1 MNDTNKVS
9 MEKIVKAIPL
19 ADFKIE
25 VLTSSGLAG
34 IFDMKPYLKGS
45 AFKQLLNENYF
56 KLVKPLHLG
65 IAWPDEQDISS
76 DTVIADIK
84 SNYAGSHLS

>member
-1 MNDTNKVS
+1 

-65 IAWPDEQDISS
+65 ISWPDEQDISS

-84 SNYAGSHLS
+84 NNYAGSHLS

>member
-1 MNDTNKVS
+1 MNEEDKASMDKIIKAVPLTN
-9 MEKIVKAIPL
+9 
-19 ADFKIE
+19 FKIE

-45 AFKQLLNENYF
+45 AFKQLLNQDYF
-56 KLVKPLHLG
+56 NQVKPLHFG

-76 DTVIADIK
+76 DTVVFDIK
-84 SNYAGSHLS
+84 NQFAESRLL

>member
-45 AFKQLLNENYF
+45 AFKQLLN
-56 KLVKPLHLG
+56 
-65 IAWPDEQDISS
+65 
-76 DTVIADIK
+76 
-84 SNYAGSHLS
+84 

>member
-1 MNDTNKVS
+1 MVSSNKVS
-9 MEKIVKAIPL
+9 MDRIIKAIPM

-34 IFDMKPYLKGS
+34 IFDMKPYLKGG
-45 AFKQLLNENYF
+45 AFKQLLNEDYF
-56 KLVKPLHLG
+56 KLVKPLHFG

-76 DTVIADIK
+76 DTVVADINNK
-84 SNYAGSHLS
+84 FAESHAL

>member
-1 MNDTNKVS
+1 MNDISKVS
-9 MEKIVKAIPL
+9 MEKIAKAIPL

-25 VLTSSGLAG
+25 VLTNSGLTG

-45 AFKQLLNENYF
+45 AFKQLLNESYF
-56 KLVKPLHLG
+56 IQVKPLHFG

-76 DTVIADIK
+76 DTVVADIK
-84 SNYAGSHLS
+84 NQFASSYAL

>member
-1 MNDTNKVS
+1 MNETNKVS

-19 ADFKIE
+19 SDFKIE

-45 AFKQLLNENYF
+45 AFKQLLNESYF
-56 KLVKPLHLG
+56 KQVKPLHLG

-84 SNYAGSHLS
+84 SNFAGSHLS